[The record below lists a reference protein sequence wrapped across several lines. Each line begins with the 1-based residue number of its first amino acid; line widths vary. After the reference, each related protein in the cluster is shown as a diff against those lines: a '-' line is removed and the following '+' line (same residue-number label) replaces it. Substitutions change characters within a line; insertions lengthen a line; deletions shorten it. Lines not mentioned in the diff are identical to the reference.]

1 MIYEF
6 TIKKYFKKHL
16 TNKVRWVM
24 FRLDVNVYMQNKL
37 NFNKKTIF
45 VMLLKTFRIKNVM
58 IKKESKW
65 YQQ

>member
-1 MIYEF
+1 
-6 TIKKYFKKHL
+6 
-16 TNKVRWVM
+16 M

>member
-1 MIYEF
+1 
-6 TIKKYFKKHL
+6 
-16 TNKVRWVM
+16 M

-45 VMLLKTFRIKNVM
+45 VMLLIAFRIKNVM